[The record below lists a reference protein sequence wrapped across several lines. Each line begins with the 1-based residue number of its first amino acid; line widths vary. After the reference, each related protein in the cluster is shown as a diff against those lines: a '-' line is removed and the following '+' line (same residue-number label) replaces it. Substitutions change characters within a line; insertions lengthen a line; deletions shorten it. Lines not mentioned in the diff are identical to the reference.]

1 MFHNT
6 ILIYCN
12 TDDNKIFL
20 KINFRE
26 KEKDDSKTI
35 VPKLNEKGN
44 PASTGGDSGT
54 TQTQMEIR
62 GKNGPGGRRGPV
74 Q

>member
-6 ILIYCN
+6 IIIYCN

-26 KEKDDSKTI
+26 KEKDDSKAI
-35 VPKLNEKGN
+35 VPKPNEKGN
-44 PASTGGDSGT
+44 PASTGGDSGK
-54 TQTQMEIR
+54 TQTQTEIG
-62 GKNGPGGRRGPV
+62 GKSGPGGRRGHV

>member
-6 ILIYCN
+6 IIIYCN
-12 TDDNKIFL
+12 TDGNKTFL

-26 KEKDDSKTI
+26 KQKNDSKAI
-35 VPKLNEKGN
+35 VPKPNEKGN

-54 TQTQMEIR
+54 TQTQMEIG
-62 GKNGPGGRRGPV
+62 GKNGSGRRWGHV